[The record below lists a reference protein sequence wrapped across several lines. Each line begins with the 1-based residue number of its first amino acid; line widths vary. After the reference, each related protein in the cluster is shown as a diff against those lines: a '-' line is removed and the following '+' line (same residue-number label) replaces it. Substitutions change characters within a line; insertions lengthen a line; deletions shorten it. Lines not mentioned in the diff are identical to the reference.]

1 MNKLSIIIPVY
12 FNEDT
17 LNDLYRDLKEKVL
30 YKLTEYEI
38 VFVNDGSG
46 DNSWNIIKNLQKA
59 DDNIVAVNLSKNFGE
74 HSAIQAGLAVCTG
87 DCAVTKQ
94 ADLQEDS
101 SLVLEMYE
109 SWLNGSKVVLAAR
122 KTRKD
127 DFFTVFFANIYYS
140 LVRKFVNPNMPVG
153 GCDCF
158 LIDRQVIKTIL
169 NLNETNS
176 SLILQVLWVGYSP
189 KIIYFDRQARKTGK
203 GRWTFEKK
211 IKLFF
216 DSFIG
221 FSYVPIRIMWITGM
235 VFFVISMF
243 FGCSI
248 LFELFKHQNSLL
260 HWHSL
265 MFVVLISFG
274 LVLWVFGILGEYIF
288 RILDSVKKRPAFIIQ
303 EIIKSNQK

>member
-12 FNEDT
+12 YNENT
-17 LNDLYRDLKEKVL
+17 LEDLYRDLKEKVL
-30 YKLTEYEI
+30 NKLPEYEI

-46 DNSWNIIKNLQKA
+46 DNSWNIIKNLCKE
-59 DDNIVAVNLSKNFGE
+59 DNNIVAVNLSKNFGE
-74 HSAIQAGLAVCTG
+74 HSAILAGLSVCTG

-101 SLVLEMYE
+101 SLIFEMYE
-109 SWLNGSKVVLAAR
+109 NWQKGCKVVLAAR

-127 DFFTVFFANIYYS
+127 DLFTVFFANVYYS
-140 LVRKFVNPNMPVG
+140 LVRKFINPKMPVG

-169 NLNETNS
+169 SLNETNS

-189 KIIYFDRQARKTGK
+189 KTVYFDRQSRTKGK

-235 VFFVISMF
+235 LFCVLSFL
-243 FGCSI
+243 FGLSI
-248 LFELFKHQNSLL
+248 LIRFLEHQNALL
-260 HWHSL
+260 L
-265 MFVVLISFG
+265 DNFILFIVLISFG
-274 LVLWVFGILGEYIF
+274 LVLWGLGTLGEFIF
-288 RILDSVKKRPAFIIQ
+288 RIFDSVKKRPAFIIQ
-303 EIIKSNQK
+303 ETIKSNQK

>member
-12 FNEDT
+12 YNENT
-17 LNDLYRDLKEKVL
+17 LEDLYRDLKEKVL
-30 YKLTEYEI
+30 NKLPEYEI

-46 DNSWNIIKNLQKA
+46 DNSWNIIKNLCKE
-59 DDNIVAVNLSKNFGE
+59 DNNIVAVNLSKNFGE
-74 HSAIQAGLAVCTG
+74 HSAILAGLSVCTG

-101 SLVLEMYE
+101 SLIFEMYE
-109 SWLNGSKVVLAAR
+109 NWQNGCKVVLAAR

-127 DFFTVFFANIYYS
+127 DLFTVFFANVYYS
-140 LVRKFVNPNMPVG
+140 LVRKFINPKMPVG

-169 NLNETNS
+169 SLNETNS
-176 SLILQVLWVGYSP
+176 SLILQVLWVGYSL
-189 KIIYFDRQARKTGK
+189 KTVYFDRQSRTKGK

-235 VFFVISMF
+235 LFCVLSFL
-243 FGCSI
+243 FGLSI
-248 LFELFKHQNSLL
+248 LIRFLEHQNALL
-260 HWHSL
+260 L
-265 MFVVLISFG
+265 DNFILFIVLISFG
-274 LVLWVFGILGEYIF
+274 LVLWGLGTLGEFIF
-288 RILDSVKKRPAFIIQ
+288 RIFDSVKKRPAFIIE
-303 EIIKSNQK
+303 EIVKDKKQ